1 MRRHELTDAAWRRIE
16 PLLPAQPARGGRWAD
31 HRTVLNGILWKLA
44 TGAPW
49 RDLPERYG
57 NWKTVYERYRRWAAD
72 GTFDAILTHVQVHD
86 DSVGRIDWTVS
97 FDSTIVRAH
106 QHAAGA
112 RKKGNRAGRT
122 RHRGGSQA
130 LGRSRGGLTTKVHLA
145 VDGRGM
151 PLSIVVTAGNVN
163 DCTAFPDVLAGI
175 WVPRPAWGRPRC
187 RPDRVIAD
195 KAYSS
200 AAIRRTQRQRGIAAT
215 IPERVDQQAGRV
227 RRGPRGG
234 RPPRFD
240 PALYKRRNVVERCI
254 GRLKQWRGIATR
266 FDELARNY
274 RAAIVLV
281 TALLWINT

>member
-1 MRRHELTDAAWRRIE
+1 MTDAAWRRIE
-16 PLLPAQPARGGRWAD
+16 PLLPAQPARGGRWVD

-44 TGAPW
+44 TGVPW

-97 FDSTIVRAH
+97 VDSTIVRAH

-112 RKKGNRAGRT
+112 RKKGASGTNRASPAAG
-122 RHRGGSQA
+122 QA
-130 LGRSRGGLTTKVHLA
+130 LGRSRGGLTTKIHLA
-145 VDGRGM
+145 VDGRGL
-151 PLSIVVTAGNVN
+151 PLSIVLTPGNVN
-163 DCTAFPDVLAGI
+163 DCTAFPCVLAELA
-175 WVPRPAWGRPRC
+175 VPRPGSGRPRC

-200 AAIRRTQRQRGIAAT
+200 AAIRRSLRDRGIAAT
-215 IPERVDQQAGRV
+215 IPERADQKAGRA
-227 RRGPRGG
+227 RRGSRGG
-234 RPPRFD
+234 RPPVLD
-240 PALYKRRNVVERCI
+240 PGLYKRRNVVERCI

-266 FDELARNY
+266 FDKLARNY

>member
-16 PLLPAQPARGGRWAD
+16 PLLPAQPVRGGRWAD

-72 GTFDAILTHVQVHD
+72 GTFDAILTHVQLHD

-97 FDSTIVRAH
+97 VDSTIVRAH

-112 RKKGNRAGRT
+112 RKKGPDGTNPASSAAG
-122 RHRGGSQA
+122 QA
-130 LGRSRGGLTTKVHLA
+130 LGRSRGGLTTKIHLA
-145 VDGRGM
+145 VDGRGL
-151 PLSIVVTAGNVN
+151 PLSIVLTPGNVN
-163 DCTAFPDVLAGI
+163 DCTAFGQVLAAI
-175 WVPRPAWGRPRC
+175 RVPRPGSGRPRC

-200 AAIRRTQRQRGIAAT
+200 AAIRRTLRRRGIAAT
-215 IPERVDQQAGRV
+215 IPERADQRAGRA
-227 RRGPRGG
+227 RRGSRGG
-234 RPPRFD
+234 RSPVFD

-266 FDELARNY
+266 FDKLARNY

>member
-31 HRTVLNGILWKLA
+31 HRTVLNGVLWKLA

-72 GTFDAILTHVQVHD
+72 GTFDRILTRVQVHD
-86 DSVGRIDWTVS
+86 DSVGLIDWTVS
-97 FDSTIVRAH
+97 VDSTIVRAH

-112 RKKGNRAGRT
+112 RKKGNPGGTNRASGS
-122 RHRGGSQA
+122 SQA
-130 LGRSRGGLTTKVHLA
+130 LGRSRGGLTTKIHLA
-145 VDGRGM
+145 VDGRGL
-151 PLSIVVTAGNVN
+151 PLSVVLTPGSVN
-163 DCTAFPDVLAGI
+163 DCTAFGQVLAAI
-175 WVPRPAWGRPRC
+175 AVPRPGSGRPRC

-200 AAIRRTQRQRGIAAT
+200 AAIRWSLRCRGIGAT
-215 IPERVDQQAGRV
+215 IPERADQRAGRA
-227 RRGPRGG
+227 RRGSRGG
-234 RPPRFD
+234 RPPVFD
-240 PALYKRRNVVERCI
+240 PVLYKRRNVVEHCI

-266 FDELARNY
+266 FDKLAGNY
-274 RAAIVLV
+274 QAAIVLV